1 MRQQVVI
8 RYSNSFKQQV
18 IKEVEGGR
26 FSSLFE
32 ASEHYGI
39 KGTVTIRNWLGKY
52 GKSHLCRKVVRVEMP
67 NEQDEIRRLKKEV
80 KQLKQA
86 LGQTQAENVLNQAF
100 LEMACDELGQQVDDF
115 KKKADTGLSRLPE
128 ERQD

>member
-1 MRQQVVI
+1 MRQQVEI

-26 FSSLFE
+26 FSSLAE

-39 KGTVTIRNWLGKY
+39 KGTVTIRNWLRKY

-67 NEQDEIRRLKKEV
+67 DEQDQIRRLKKEV

-100 LEMACDELGQQVDDF
+100 LEMACEELGQQVDEF
-115 KKKADTGLSRLPE
+115 KKKVDTGLSRLPE
-128 ERQD
+128 EKQD